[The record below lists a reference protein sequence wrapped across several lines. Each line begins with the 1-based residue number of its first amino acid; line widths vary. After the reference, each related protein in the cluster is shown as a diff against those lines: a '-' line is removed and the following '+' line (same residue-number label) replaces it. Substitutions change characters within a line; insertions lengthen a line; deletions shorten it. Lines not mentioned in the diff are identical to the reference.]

1 MRAIHHVRAACALV
15 LFSTWLGA
23 CSDDE
28 EPMGAAGM
36 SGAGGSSAG
45 RGGSAGS
52 SAGRG
57 GSAGTGTGGMA
68 SGGTG
73 GTTGGS
79 DGAGGS
85 AGTGGTAQTL
95 CAKYGGAANVANVIK
110 TKVIPEIA
118 GDCRINTFFTSLT
131 SAGLNHVVECLS
143 IQAQEL
149 FSCPGVT
156 YAGSKDSANM
166 TCRSMVEAHRGK
178 AISKGDF
185 DALIE
190 DVVAGLGAAGVAQA
204 DIQAAAPA
212 LLGMQGAIVENQ
224 ATTPSKNMCDG
235 GTDGGTAATLCSKY
249 GGAANVANVIK
260 TKVIPEIAGD
270 CRINTFFTSLTTAGL
285 NHVVEC
291 LSIQAQELFS
301 CPGVT
306 YAGSKDSNNMTCRS
320 MTDAHSGLTISK
332 GDFDA
337 LIEDVVAG
345 LSAAGVAQADIQA
358 AAPALLGM
366 QGAIVKN
373 QTTTPSNNKCDG
385 GP

>member
-1 MRAIHHVRAACALV
+1 MRAIHHVGAACALV
-15 LFSTWLGA
+15 FCSAWLGA

-36 SGAGGSSAG
+36 GGAGGSNAG
-45 RGGSAGS
+45 RGGSGGS

-68 SGGTG
+68 TGGTGTG
-73 GTTGGS
+73 GTTGG
-79 DGAGGS
+79 A
-85 AGTGGTAQTL
+85 AGTDGGTQTL

-118 GDCRINTFFTSLT
+118 GDCRINTFFTSLSST
-131 SAGLNHVVECLS
+131 GLNHVVECLS

-156 YAGSKDSANM
+156 YAGSKDSNNM
-166 TCRSMVEAHRGK
+166 TCRSMTDAHSGLN
-178 AISKGDF
+178 ISKGDF

-190 DVVAGLGAAGVAQA
+190 DVVAGLSAAGVAQA

-212 LLGMQGAIVENQ
+212 LLGLQGQIVKSQ
-224 ATTPSKNMCDG
+224 TTTPSQNMCDG

-270 CRINTFFTSLTTAGL
+270 CRINTFFTSLTSTGL

-320 MTDAHSGLTISK
+320 MTEAHSGLTISK

-373 QTTTPSNNKCDG
+373 QATTPSKNMCDG